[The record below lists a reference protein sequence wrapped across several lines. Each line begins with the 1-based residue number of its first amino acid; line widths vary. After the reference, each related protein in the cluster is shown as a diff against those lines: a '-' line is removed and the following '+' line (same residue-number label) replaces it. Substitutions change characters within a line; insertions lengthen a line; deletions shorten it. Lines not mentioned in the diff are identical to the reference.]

1 MIVKVSGK
9 VDGRDV
15 IFDRAEGDQW
25 KVTVPFDLDGMYV
38 IEVTAEDDSGNIV
51 YCTKMLLIVDP
62 ATLCV
67 KLIPADYMVK
77 AVPEDYEVMVVP
89 EEYAVETIPDQY
101 QVTSEQDTF
110 LVEVI
115 YPIHGRRCCCE

>member
-9 VDGRDV
+9 VDGKDV

-67 KLIPADYMVK
+67 KLVPADYKVE

-115 YPIHGRRCCCE
+115 YPIHGRRCWCE

>member
-1 MIVKVSGK
+1 
-9 VDGRDV
+9 
-15 IFDRAEGDQW
+15 
-25 KVTVPFDLDGMYV
+25 MYV

-77 AVPEDYEVMVVP
+77 AVPEGYEVMVVP

-101 QVTSEQDTF
+101 
-110 LVEVI
+110 
-115 YPIHGRRCCCE
+115 

>member
-9 VDGRDV
+9 VDGRNV

-25 KVTVPFDLDGMYV
+25 KVRVPFDLDGMYV
-38 IEVTAEDDSGNIV
+38 IKVTAEDDSGNIA

-67 KLIPADYMVK
+67 KLIPAEYTVKVITEDHKLMVIQ
-77 AVPEDYEVMVVP
+77 
-89 EEYAVETIPDQY
+89 EEYTVETIPDQY
-101 QVTSEQDTF
+101 QVTAEQDPF

-115 YPIHGRRCCCE
+115 YPVHGRRCCCE

>member
-9 VDGRDV
+9 VDGRNV

-67 KLIPADYMVK
+67 KLIPAEYTVEVIPKDHNLMVIQ
-77 AVPEDYEVMVVP
+77 
-89 EEYAVETIPDQY
+89 EEYMVETIPDQY
-101 QVTSEQDTF
+101 QVTAEQDPF

-115 YPIHGRRCCCE
+115 YPVHGRRCCCE